1 MRTRLKALLAI
12 VAVLVAGCG
21 GGADGDDAGTAGGTG
36 PAADAPLTIPVSVDA
51 RPDNFSAS
59 FFSYFPRQ
67 LTARPGD
74 SVEFTGV
81 FSGEPHTVAFGTV
94 IDEAL
99 TAAAAVPP
107 NTPLPQDVEDKL
119 AKAPS
124 FFSPD
129 ATEIDADPQPAAAQ
143 PCFLE
148 NVNPPAA
155 TACTPEQQ
163 EQPEFTGKERFY
175 SSGFLPDEATFK
187 MGLAD
192 DIAPGTYQFMC
203 LVDRTE
209 MTGTLTV
216 VGAGQEV
223 PTPAEVRTAAQEEI
237 DDAIGAL
244 QARADKVKAIT
255 GPDAMAGAPEEDGTP
270 EPAVSS
276 TVNVFPDEVSVP
288 AGGSVTWA
296 VNGAHTIAFN
306 APEDARPIYGVDAD
320 GVVRAN
326 KKGANPANGPGMPKG
341 GAPPIVDAGSFDG
354 AGFRNS
360 GLLVGEGDLS
370 YKLTFTKA
378 GTYEYR
384 CLFHTDMEGTVKV
397 G

>member
-1 MRTRLKALLAI
+1 MRTRPKVLLAI
-12 VAVLVAGCG
+12 LAVLVAGCG
-21 GGADGDDAGTAGGTG
+21 GGGGEDAGTAAGNGQ
-36 PAADAPLTIPVSVDA
+36 AAGAPIAIPVSVDA
-51 RPDNFSAS
+51 RPDDFSAS

-74 SVEFTGV
+74 SVEFAAA

-99 TAAAAVPP
+99 TAAAATPP
-107 NTPLPQDVEDKL
+107 NTPLPQDVKDKL
-119 AKAPS
+119 AKAPA
-124 FFSPD
+124 FFPPD
-129 ATEIDADPQPAAAQ
+129 ATDLDADPQPAAAQ
-143 PCFLE
+143 PCFLA
-148 NVNPPAA
+148 NVDPPPAA
-155 TACTPEQQ
+155 ACTPEQQ

-187 MGLAD
+187 MALAD

-216 VGAGQEV
+216 VRPDQEV
-223 PTPAEVRTAAQEEI
+223 PTPAEVRTAAQREI
-237 DDAIGAL
+237 DEAVSAL
-244 QARADKVKAIT
+244 QARADKVRAIT
-255 GPDAMAGAPEEDGTP
+255 GPDAMAGAPEEEGAP

-276 TVNVFPDEVSVP
+276 TVNVFPDEVSIP
-288 AGGSVTWA
+288 AGGSVTWT
-296 VNGAHTIAFN
+296 VNGAHTIAFR

-341 GAPPIVDAGSFDG
+341 GAPPIVDAGAYDG

-360 GLLVGEGDLS
+360 GLLVSEGDLS
-370 YKLTFTKA
+370 YKLTFTRA

-384 CLFHTDMEGTVKV
+384 CLFHTDMEGKVKV

>member
-1 MRTRLKALLAI
+1 MRTRPKALLAI
-12 VAVLVAGCG
+12 VAVLLAGCG
-21 GGADGDDAGTAGGTG
+21 GGGGEDAGVAGGTG
-36 PAADAPLTIPVSVDA
+36 QAAGAPIAIPVSVDA
-51 RPDNFSAS
+51 RPDDFSAS
-59 FFSYFPRQ
+59 FFSYFPRR

-74 SVEFTGV
+74 SVEFTAV
-81 FSGEPHTVAFGTV
+81 SSGEPHTVAFGTV
-94 IDEAL
+94 VDEAL

-107 NTPLPQDVEDKL
+107 DTPLPQDVKDKL
-119 AKAPS
+119 ARAPA

-129 ATEIDADPQPAAAQ
+129 ATELDADPQPAAAQ
-143 PCFLE
+143 PCFLD
-148 NVNPPAA
+148 NVDPPPAV
-155 TACTPEQQ
+155 ACTPEQQ
-163 EQPEFTGKERFY
+163 EQPEFTGRERFY
-175 SSGFLPDEATFK
+175 GSGFLPDEATFK
-187 MGLAD
+187 MALAG

-216 VGAGQEV
+216 VSADQEV
-223 PTPAEVRTAAQEEI
+223 PTPAEVRTAAQREI
-237 DDAIGAL
+237 DEAVSAL
-244 QARADKVKAIT
+244 RARAEKVRSIT
-255 GPDAMAGAPEEDGTP
+255 GPDAMAGAPEEDGAP

-276 TVNVFPDEVSVP
+276 TVNVFPDEVSIP
-288 AGGSVTWA
+288 ADGSVTWM

-341 GAPPIVDAGSFDG
+341 KAPIVDAGPYDG

-370 YKLTFTKA
+370 YKLTFTRA

>member
-1 MRTRLKALLAI
+1 MRTRPKVLLAI

-21 GGADGDDAGTAGGTG
+21 GGGGEDARTAGGAG
-36 PAADAPLTIPVSVDA
+36 QAAGAPIAIPVSVDA
-51 RPDNFSAS
+51 RPDDFSAS

-74 SVEFTGV
+74 SVEFTAV

-107 NTPLPQDVEDKL
+107 NTPLPQDVKDKL
-119 AKAPS
+119 AKAPA
-124 FFSPD
+124 FFAPD
-129 ATEIDADPQPAAAQ
+129 ATELDADPQPAAAQ
-143 PCFLE
+143 PCFLN
-148 NVNPPAA
+148 NVDPPPAV
-155 TACTPEQQ
+155 ACTPEQQ
-163 EQPEFTGKERFY
+163 EQAEFTGRERFY
-175 SSGFLPDEATFK
+175 SSGFLADEATFK
-187 MGLAD
+187 MALAD

-216 VGAGQEV
+216 VSADHEV
-223 PTPAEVRTAAQEEI
+223 PTPAEVRTAAQREI
-237 DDAIGAL
+237 DGAVSAL
-244 QARADKVKAIT
+244 QARADKVRAIT
-255 GPDAMAGAPEEDGTP
+255 GPDAMAGAPEEDGAP

-276 TVNVFPDEVSVP
+276 TVNVFPDEVSIP
-288 AGGSVTWA
+288 AGGSVTWT

-341 GAPPIVDAGSFDG
+341 GAPPIVDAGPYDG

-360 GLLVGEGDLS
+360 GLLVGEGDLA
-370 YKLTFTKA
+370 YKLTFTRA

-384 CLFHTDMEGTVKV
+384 CLFHTDMDGMVKV